1 MNWPS
6 VTTILKDAGISVV
19 YESQAMTDGAR
30 RGRLVHA
37 AAHLIGN
44 GKTIDPAW
52 SDRHPEVAPYIAGIE
67 AFLDR
72 HDFTLQSC
80 EVEVKNDIYNYIGH
94 VDWLGKLDG
103 VPCIIDLK
111 TGPMPQWA
119 GLQLGGYLA
128 ALRSMG
134 LDKSH
139 MMIRVGL
146 ELPGNERFQLHY
158 FTDPRELS
166 EFLTLAQARI
176 VVAKYVGAGQ

>member
-6 VTTILKDAGISVV
+6 VTTILKDMGISRV
-19 YESQAMTDGAR
+19 YESQAMVDGAR

-37 AAHLIGN
+37 AGHLIGN

-52 SDRHPEVAPYIAGIE
+52 SDRHPEVTPYIAGIE
-67 AFLDR
+67 AFLDH
-72 HDFTLQSC
+72 HDFKLNAC
-80 EVEVKNDIYNYIGH
+80 ESEVKNDAERYVGH
-94 VDWLGKLDG
+94 IDWLGVLDG

-111 TGPMPQWA
+111 TGPMPPWA
-119 GLQLGGYLA
+119 PLQLGGYLYG
-128 ALRSMG
+128 LRAMG

-146 ELPGNERFQLHY
+146 ELPGNERFKVHY

-166 EFLTLAQARI
+166 EFAILARAWWVR
-176 VVAKYVGAGQ
+176 AKFGAVE